1 MSTDGA
7 CTSAHWPRMRIQRL
21 ESVDGFIAFDFED
34 ARFSGGGT
42 RYAPDVTEGEA
53 ALLARAMTYKFGVLG
68 LQAGGAKGAVRG
80 TPDQKAELLARYC
93 EEIRP
98 LVESRR
104 FGTGPD
110 LGTSESDFAPIRDP
124 SAPPSVMAGRI
135 GEDAVEDLITGFGV
149 VVAAETAMG
158 SVDGTTFAIEGF
170 GKVGGGV
177 AREAVRRGARVVAVS
192 TIEGCV
198 VDPAGL
204 DVEAL
209 IALRRIHGDAFV
221 QHAGARF
228 DADPKALF
236 EVKAEVLVPG
246 ARTGVITADVAE
258 RLGTRWIVPAAN
270 VPYAADAID
279 VLRSRRVRYLAD
291 FVCNVGATAGY
302 TSGAKDVRELFG
314 HVARTITDL
323 QARAGAHPSGPY
335 EGACVIAEEFLKTW
349 RGSDGL
355 PDSPPLSS

>member
-1 MSTDGA
+1 V
-7 CTSAHWPRMRIQRL
+7 IQRL
-21 ESVDGFIAFDFED
+21 ETVDGFIAFDFDD

-42 RYAPDVTEGEA
+42 RYAPDVTEHEA
-53 ALLARAMTYKFGVLG
+53 SLLARAMTYKFGVLG

-80 TPDQKAELLARYC
+80 TADQKPELIARYC

-110 LGTSESDFAPIRDP
+110 LGTSEEDFAPIRDP
-124 SAPPSVMAGRI
+124 SAPPSVMASRI
-135 GEDAVEDLITGFGV
+135 GGDAIEDLITGFGV
-149 VVAAETAMG
+149 VIAAETAMG

-198 VDPAGL
+198 FDPAGL

-209 IALRRIHGDAFV
+209 LSLRRAHGDAFV
-221 QHAGARF
+221 CQAGSRF
-228 DADPKALF
+228 ESDPAALF
-236 EVKAEVLVPG
+236 EVEADVLVPG
-246 ARTGVITADVAE
+246 ARTGVITADVAG
-258 RLGTRWIVPAAN
+258 RLKTRWIVPAAN
-270 VPYAADAID
+270 VPYTAESID

-302 TSGAKDVRELFG
+302 TSNAKDVGELFG
-314 HVARTITDL
+314 HVARTVTSL
-323 QARAGAHPSGPY
+323 ESKAGAHPSGPY
-335 EGACVIAEEFLKTW
+335 EGACAIAEEFLRSW
-349 RGSDGL
+349 RGKAGM
-355 PDSPPLSS
+355 PDSPPLA